1 MDVRSTAEDAAVTYR
16 YVRVGLVA
24 LVVFLLV
31 SLGLTWAHSCLQGSI
46 SAFFYTRT
54 HAVFVAALCAMGSCL
69 IVYQGSRLGEDALLN
84 FAGFLAFVV
93 ALVPTGSA
101 EVCQPWLPTVSDP
114 FGATANNM
122 IALFVAAAAGIAL
135 YLALERLRPSQPPPT
150 CAGSG
155 CTGVTTGWKRVAQ
168 VLGAIEPWLPK
179 VLAGTV
185 LLGAL
190 LLFWP
195 PFRDRVHVIAA
206 TALFLAITLVAVYH
220 ACYAKA
226 AERARRARFYA
237 WIAVLMLLTVA
248 ATIVFLAID
257 VHYAVFVAELVLIVL
272 FGVFWGVQTWD
283 VWDLWDRYPEEAVP
297 ALAEQEPTAA

>member
-1 MDVRSTAEDAAVTYR
+1 MRVRGTAEDAAVTYR

-31 SLGLTWAHSCLQGSI
+31 SLGLTWAQTCLQGSI

-69 IVYQGSRLGEDALLN
+69 IAYKGSRLGEDALLN

-93 ALVPTGSA
+93 ALIPTGSGG
-101 EVCQPWLPTVSDP
+101 VCAAWLPTVADP

-122 IALFVAAAAGIAL
+122 IALFSAAAAGIAL
-135 YLALERLRPSQPPPT
+135 YLAVQRWRPRQPPPT
-150 CAGSG
+150 CSG
-155 CTGVTTGWKRVAQ
+155 ATCVQAPTGWKRAAR
-168 VLGAIEPWLPK
+168 VLSAIEPWLPRVLFAV
-179 VLAGTV
+179 VLAG
-185 LLGAL
+185 GL

-195 PFRDRVHVIAA
+195 AFRDRVHVIAA
-206 TALFLAITLVAVYH
+206 VALFLAITLVALYH

-226 AERARRARFYA
+226 AERTHRARFYA
-237 WIAVLMLLTVA
+237 WVAALMLLTVA
-248 ATIVFLAID
+248 LTIVFLLTG
-257 VHYAVFVAELVLIVL
+257 VPYAVFVAEVVLIVL

-283 VWDLWDRYPEEAVP
+283 VWDLQDRYPEEAVP
-297 ALAEQEPTAA
+297 ALAETT